1 MKDID
6 SLASKAD
13 DMAEQAMKE
22 CWNRY
27 QTPSVRVPTKE
38 ESITFV
44 RQSTFWGRDKDVSC
58 SYKKS
63 MSKNLFLRQKVRFKL
78 RPKNCQLIGII
89 SLVNL

>member
-44 RQSTFWGRDKDVSC
+44 RQSTFGVGIRM
-58 SYKKS
+58 YPALTRKS